1 MKQSEKLDLI
11 LKSLYEKRFDGKYYE
26 ISKVLSEY
34 GININSEEEYALGK
48 RLEQDR
54 LVKLEDVEERV
65 AACLTTH
72 GVDYIENDSYT
83 YRGHSVI
90 TNNYNISVSGSTNT
104 NIVQSS
110 SNVSISQTANELDE
124 IINKIVA
131 KLDSETIEPQKL
143 NDILDCLNE
152 IKESVRNDIKP
163 KFAFRSLLTMTSEI
177 SSIGSLILALGQIIG
192 QH

>member
-1 MKQSEKLDLI
+1 MKQAEKLDLI
-11 LKSLYEKRFDGKYYE
+11 LKFLYEKRFDGGDYDIPE
-26 ISKVLSEY
+26 ILLGY
-34 GININSEEEYALGK
+34 GINVNFEEGFALGK
-48 RLEQDR
+48 RLESDG
-54 LVKLEDVEERV
+54 LVKVIETKVGM

-83 YRGHSVI
+83 YRGHSVT

-110 SNVSISQTANELDE
+110 SNVSISQTGNDLDE
-124 IINKIVA
+124 IIKEIVA
-131 KLDSETIEPQKL
+131 KLDSETIEAQKL

-152 IKESVRNDIKP
+152 IKESVKNDIKP
-163 KFAFRSLLTMTSEI
+163 KFAFRSLLTMTSDV
-177 SSIGSLILALGQIIG
+177 SSIGSLVVALGQILG